1 MVAWCDIIA
10 ECGNYKTGFVA
21 TFRRYEGEPTDE
33 RDARGRVVKV
43 TRTSFAEHMGIPVN
57 TFHRWVQ
64 YVTVTES
71 VSQEARQARTA
82 VSHANVVK
90 NMAKN
95 DPRAFADAVL
105 SAGTSAS
112 DQAFHE
118 LKLRRAGVDTSRANK
133 KAAEA
138 GAHAIAEPFRKLVAS
153 TNVTL
158 CIAALKDATESL
170 EKALTEDV
178 ITGEVMAEVEAA
190 LEAFQFVLTE
200 ARFRVS

>member
-1 MVAWCDIIA
+1 MCRRTRWFGASASADRDSACAQFGRVVQEMVRRKRRAARKPPAARRASKEVRDMVAWCDIIA

-118 LKLRRAGVDTSRANK
+118 LKLRRAGVD
-133 KAAEA
+133 
-138 GAHAIAEPFRKLVAS
+138 
-153 TNVTL
+153 
-158 CIAALKDATESL
+158 
-170 EKALTEDV
+170 
-178 ITGEVMAEVEAA
+178 
-190 LEAFQFVLTE
+190 
-200 ARFRVS
+200 